1 MAVKKASEFIKQIF
15 KLVESSKLPEARE
28 LVIGAKPHDLKDLEG
43 DKFSLGRAILLVE
56 RPDIT
61 SIDQFQKE
69 FTKAA
74 SDLLK
79 MPDVESMMAFLVK
92 LIAAEKGGKP
102 PAAEKPVKVPE
113 KPGKRKVRFRANAL
127 HGNDSEA
134 SQEPEKVDK
143 EKVEETETE
152 TEKVKKQ
159 LDTKHTVIQA
169 ELTKAD
175 REVKVDIEEPSF
187 VLESPEISKIL
198 EEIASLKSWM
208 AEKHDEKIQGSKTML
223 LAIATNIAANRKE
236 TLEVKEGIKAVLG
249 LVLFIAKQVK
259 APMKKLSQIITIA
272 KKDFPNLF
280 KF

>member
-102 PAAEKPVKVPE
+102 PAAEKPVKAAG
-113 KPGKRKVRFRANAL
+113 KPGRRKVRFRADAL
-127 HGNDSEA
+127 HGNDPEA

-143 EKVEETETE
+143 EKAEETE